1 MTRPRESI
9 LNMFDPLNRQ
19 EPSTS
24 KRDELSMSPESD
36 KENLESNMGE
46 LTAFFSRT
54 YSRKMAQ
61 VPDRRMKRLIDVGE
75 VTVIMG
81 EDGAGLGIPTGEG
94 QGGEENADNERVL
107 GQLDIDATP
116 RYEHKLFSMSP
127 DDSETPMQRA
137 PFQDITPETTPVRRN
152 RTFRRDEGKPSLTDS
167 AIHLSPRTTLAP
179 PGSPLASVINSIN
192 FGDDA
197 FASTEYELPQISISF
212 PSRSAGVYDL
222 ASSTANLIPSA
233 SSALL
238 IRTAHLVPSAGS
250 ALITKVP
257 LLESVCRPLSPP
269 EFQSPPNPSKI
280 CSSPLR
286 QRSQMTPTTSKHI
299 SASSPQTVKPPRTK
313 SSDVSHTRT
322 TSTDLH
328 SSFNVQLETAES
340 SFDLLNDRIS
350 FFDSGMGME
359 SSRVDMTVH
368 SDESLLI
375 EEFDLKGEEARMIA
389 FLGTQKSSPV
399 HGDAGPANS
408 SRVSLLTFCCTILI
422 VLLACSSQICR
433 K

>member
-9 LNMFDPLNRQ
+9 LDMFDPLNRQ
-19 EPSTS
+19 EPPTPN
-24 KRDELSMSPESD
+24 RDELSMSPESD

-46 LTAFFSRT
+46 LTAFFTRT
-54 YSRKMAQ
+54 YSSKMTQ

-94 QGGEENADNERVL
+94 EGGKENADNERVL

-116 RYEHKLFSMSP
+116 RYEHKSFSMSP
-127 DDSETPMQRA
+127 DDSETPMQRV

-152 RTFRRDEGKPSLTDS
+152 RTFRRDENLTDS
-167 AIHLSPRTTLAP
+167 AIHLSPRTTPAP
-179 PGSPLASVINSIN
+179 PSSPLASVINSIN

-197 FASTEYELPQISISF
+197 LALTEYELPQISISF
-212 PSRSAGVYDL
+212 PSRSAGVHDL
-222 ASSTANLIPSA
+222 ASSTADLIPSA

-238 IRTAHLVPSAGS
+238 IRTAHMDSLACSTAYLVPSAGS
-250 ALITKVP
+250 ALMTKVP

-269 EFQSPPNPSKI
+269 EFQSPSNPSKT
-280 CSSPLR
+280 CSSPLS
-286 QRSQMTPTTSKHI
+286 QRSQMTPTTNKHI
-299 SASSPQTVKPPRTK
+299 SASSPQTIKPPRTK
-313 SSDVSHTRT
+313 SSGVSHTRT

-368 SDESLLI
+368 LDESLLI
-375 EEFDLKGEEARMIA
+375 EEFDLKGEEARMMA

-399 HGDAGPANS
+399 HGNAGTANS
-408 SRVSLLTFCCTILI
+408 SRSP
-422 VLLACSSQICR
+422 SSPFVIR
-433 K
+433 Y